1 MSFRRQRVYDSQ
13 AECKM
18 GPRVFTS
25 NPCLNYR
32 KIFKDR
38 EHTVPLEALASIV
51 QLWNFSVKVT
61 CHRE

>member
-1 MSFRRQRVYDSQ
+1 
-13 AECKM
+13 M